1 MMLPS
6 SDRNIQKPT
15 RNPLIPIGLTILAI
29 LAIPPFIYSV
39 APKGPIKKDNVV
51 FSTGQHRTYFVHKTQ
66 YQSLGYDGFCVL
78 QDGDQLLVLESAEA
92 REDGTYLAQKIGRR
106 KRAFP
111 DCPSQSKVFLHE
123 HQITLKPDM
132 WGGLQDTLTWFFSS
146 E

>member
-1 MMLPS
+1 MLSS
-6 SDRNIQKPT
+6 SDRNSQKPKRT
-15 RNPLIPIGLTILAI
+15 PLIPIGLTILAI
-29 LAIPPFIYSV
+29 LVIPPFIYSV
-39 APKGPIKKDNVV
+39 GPKGPIKKDNVV
-51 FSTGQHRTYFVHKTQ
+51 FSTGQYRAYFVHKTQ

-78 QDGDQLLVLESAEA
+78 QARDQLLVLESAEA
-92 REDGTYLAQKIGRR
+92 REDGTYLAQKIGIR